1 MIVVTGAAGFIGSAL
16 IAGLNKKGIED
27 ILAVDELGCDDKW
40 KNLRGLKFIEYAE
53 KQDFLDM
60 VLQGRLLSPIQT
72 IFHLGAC
79 SSTTETDCSYLV
91 KNNYEYSKTLAQW
104 AINNSARFIYA
115 SSAATYGDGE
125 QGFVDHEERI
135 ETLKPLNMYGYSKQM
150 FDLWVKRSDLLD
162 KIVGVKYFNVFGPN
176 EYHKQSMKSFIL
188 KSFEQIKETGK
199 VKLFKSYHEDYANG
213 EHVRDFIYVKD
224 AVDMTLFFYENKN
237 IKGLFNIGTGR
248 ARSWNDLINA
258 VFAAMNKTPE
268 IEYINMPASI
278 RGQYQYFTQADVSK
292 IRKAGYTK
300 KTFELEGAVKDYVQN
315 YLQKGEYLTGI

>member
-1 MIVVTGAAGFIGSAL
+1 V
-16 IAGLNKKGIED
+16 
-27 ILAVDELGCDDKW
+27 
-40 KNLRGLKFIEYAE
+40 E

-60 VLQGRLLSPIQT
+60 VLQGRLLPPIQT

-104 AINNSARFIYA
+104 AINNSALFIYA
-115 SSAATYGDGE
+115 SSAATYGDGQ
-125 QGFVDHEERI
+125 QGFADDEERI

-150 FDLWVKRSDLLD
+150 FDLWAKRSDLLD

-199 VKLFKSYHEDYANG
+199 VKLFKSYHGDYANG

-237 IKGLFNIGTGR
+237 VKGLFNIGTGK

-258 VFAAMNKTPE
+258 VFAAMNKTPD
-268 IEYINMPASI
+268 IEYIDMPASI